1 MSPTIDKLHQ
11 QPELVVNEI
20 FSISNGVKRALL
32 TMLFFFCLGANVI
45 AVPGPGD
52 IFREYKWTGPYIN
65 GGNFQRVTDPD
76 ATHEG
81 AQQFLP
87 NPVNSITLDTT
98 GAIKIEAYIQRLQC
112 HVGTSNKRIRVNGNS
127 WIEIPEA
134 AAIPSSHPE
143 CYMTMIYPTVEIPLS
158 HFNDGY
164 NTFEFTT
171 DGQICYDF
179 GWGQWLCNGVTFRVY
194 YDSSHPHPTG
204 AITTPAAGATIGE
217 NPTISA
223 SASGSGG
230 YGIKQ
235 VDFIGYYEDFN
246 FEGDNIWRQWHI
258 IQCHGD
264 NIKHLGSDTTT
275 PYSVIW
281 DTSWVPDQQMP
292 IKIMARIVDTSNMVY
307 MTEAADNI
315 TLQRQGIS
323 VKLYKCYDVPEQWV
337 SRSGSSTDTCHLD
350 IFEDLT
356 NAVAAKMYLCSWS
369 GYYAQGIGI
378 NGYQLVYNIG
388 RLYDIS
394 YDEINVPISCLVP
407 GQNTPYTYSATV
419 EHGIEVQWP
428 GLPLKVRY
436 LVPPVGDFTKDLVVD
451 LEDVKVLTNDWLT
464 DEFVLDGLVSYYKFD
479 GNASDSTGGNDGTEV
494 GNPTYAQGMHSQA
507 IGLDGDGDYVNCGN
521 NASFDITAAITIS
534 AWIKGT
540 FNNTLDRIIEKGYN
554 WMLCRGYGD
563 NAAFYCLGFG
573 ILEGS
578 VTVND
583 NQWHHIAGVY
593 NGYHLVLYVDG
604 VADGVK
610 PASGS
615 LKVSTANVYIGGNT
629 SKSFNG
635 LIDEVRIYS
644 RALSA
649 GEIRTLYSGPVTDLV
664 SDFKIDFKDFAVQAN
679 HWLED
684 NSQ

>member
-1 MSPTIDKLHQ
+1 MSPTTDKLHQ

-20 FSISNGVKRALL
+20 LNSNGGKKALL
-32 TMLFFFCLGANVI
+32 ATMLFFFYVTANVI

-98 GAIKIEAYIQRLQC
+98 GAIKIEAYVQRLQC
-112 HVGTSNKRIRVNGNS
+112 HVGTSNKRIRLNGNN

-134 AAIPSSHPE
+134 TAIPSSHPE
-143 CYMTMIYPTVEIPLS
+143 CYLTMIYPTVEIPLN
-158 HFNDGY
+158 HFNNGY

-171 DGQICYDF
+171 DGQICHDF

-194 YDSSHPHPTG
+194 YDCSEPHPTG
-204 AITTPAAGATIGE
+204 AITSPATGAAIGE
-217 NPTISA
+217 NPTVSA
-223 SASGSGG
+223 SAGGSGG

-258 IQCHGD
+258 IQSHSY
-264 NIKHLGSDTTT
+264 NIKHLGTDTTA
-275 PYSVIW
+275 PYSIIW
-281 DTSWVPDQQMP
+281 DTSWVPDQQQP

-315 TLQRQGIS
+315 TIQRKGTS
-323 VKLYKCYDVPEQWV
+323 VRLYKCYDIPEKWQT
-337 SRSGSSTDTCHLD
+337 RSGSSTHTCHLD
-350 IFEDLT
+350 IFDDLRD
-356 NAVAAKMYLCSWS
+356 AVAARMYICSWS
-369 GYYAQGIGI
+369 GAYAQGIGI

-394 YDEINVPISCLVP
+394 YDEITVPISCLVT
-407 GQNTPYTYSATV
+407 GQNTPYTYSTTA

-428 GLPLKVRY
+428 GLPLKVKY

-451 LEDVKVLTNDWLT
+451 FEDVKVLTNDWLT
-464 DEFVLDGLVSYYKFD
+464 DEFVLDGLVSHYKFD
-479 GNASDSTGGNDGTEV
+479 GDAGDSAGGNDGTEF
-494 GNPTYAQGMHSQA
+494 GNPTYAQGLHGQA
-507 IGLDGDGDYVNCGN
+507 ISLDGIDDYVDCGN
-521 NASFDITAAITIS
+521 DTSFDITDAITLS
-534 AWIKGT
+534 LFIKGT
-540 FNNTLDRIIEKGYN
+540 FNSAGDTLIA
-554 WMLCRGYGD
+554 RGYDWLLCKSSGD
-563 NAAFYCLGFG
+563 SAYLFCSGLGP
-573 ILEGS
+573 IQGS
-578 VTVND
+578 ANIND

-593 NGYHLVLYVDG
+593 DGSRMSLYVDG
-604 VADGVK
+604 QPDGYK
-610 PASGS
+610 HTSGS
-615 LKVSTANVYIGGNT
+615 LNVSGSNVYIGGGP
-629 SKSFNG
+629 SMSFSG
-635 LIDEVRIYS
+635 LIDEVRIYN

-649 GEIRTLYSGPVTDLV
+649 GEIQTLYSGPVTDLV
-664 SDFKIDFKDFAVQAN
+664 SDFKIDFKDFAIQAN